1 LTAAEGRKFG
11 LTVGLAFGL
20 LAAVGWWRGRLPVAA
35 ALGTLSALLIL
46 GGLIAPAQLGPVYRA
61 WMALAHF
68 ISRFTTPVVTGV
80 LYFVVLTPVG
90 LLMRAFGK
98 DPLGVPKGATTL
110 WRERK
115 AEARQGDMRHQF

>member
-11 LTVGLAFGL
+11 LTVGLAFAA
-20 LAAVGWWRGRLPVAA
+20 LAAVAWWRGRLPVATV
-35 ALGTLSALLIL
+35 LGTIGALLIL
-46 GGLIAPAQLGPVYRA
+46 GGLVVPGQLGPVYRA
-61 WMALAHF
+61 WMSLAHV
-68 ISRFTTPVVTGV
+68 ISRVTTPIVTSV

-115 AEARQGDMRHQF
+115 AEARQSDMRHQF